1 MKSKIQVSFNQVQYE
16 VNLKSLQE
24 NVNRYINYIN
34 AIYQITNSKQY
45 KTLQEVEDYIIKQ
58 TSFKNVLLSAGLLD
72 VVDSYKFIK
81 ENHTKM
87 NIDVLDIKEDSISTK
102 QEVLEKIKEDAT
114 EYLKEEF
121 INEYN
126 TLLKSCNELNK
137 LQSPNSSNYLSKD
150 YNGKFKVNVMA
161 LQNSKRI

>member
-87 NIDVLDIKEDSISTK
+87 NIDVLDIKEDSIRTK

-114 EYLKEEF
+114 LYLDECFVDEYKLLVKAT
-121 INEYN
+121 EY
-126 TLLKSCNELNK
+126 LNK
-137 LQSPNSSNYLSKD
+137 LQSPNSSNFLAKD

>member
-1 MKSKIQVSFNQVQYE
+1 MKSKTQVSFNQVQYE

>member
-24 NVNRYINYIN
+24 NVNRYNNYIN
-34 AIYQITNSKQY
+34 AVYQITNSKQY

-81 ENHTKM
+81 DNHTKM

-102 QEVLEKIKEDAT
+102 QEVLDKIKEDST

-126 TLLKSCNELNK
+126 ILLKACNELNK
-137 LQSPNSSNYLSKD
+137 LSNVNSSNYLKRSFD
-150 YNGKFKVNVMA
+150 GKFLVNTQM
-161 LQNSKRI
+161 LQNSDRM

>member
-126 TLLKSCNELNK
+126 TLLKACNELNK
-137 LQSPNSSNYLSKD
+137 LQLPNSSNYLSKD